1 MDENIKYYNINM
13 AFEIGVK
20 VYVRSA
26 LGILQT
32 KGTNPFWG
40 YQESLEFKWPEVPII
55 EKYGKIYNCDIDNG
69 IFYGIIFDDGTI
81 GHRIK
86 EEDIILIS

>member
-1 MDENIKYYNINM
+1 MNM
-13 AFEIGVK
+13 VFDIGVK

-26 LGILQT
+26 LGVLQT
-32 KGTNPFWG
+32 KGTNPYWG
-40 YQESLEFKWPEVPII
+40 YQESLEFKWPEVPIM
-55 EKYGKIYNCDIDNG
+55 EKYGKIYNCHVGDG

-86 EEDIILIS
+86 EEDIILIT